1 MFKLIAFAVLLAVHA
16 AEAQI
21 PAGGIPLTQGDFLHS
36 ARVPSSANHAQSQVV
51 EVEHASFD
59 QALRIKVLHE
69 AGDPWSVEIG
79 NPTALAVQKGD
90 VALIHFWARGIESSD
105 ETGEVYATVYAQKAA
120 PDWDKSL
127 YKGFSVGLA
136 WREFFYPFEFIDE
149 YDAGEAAINFGV
161 GSRRQTI
168 EIAGFEV
175 LHYGSSLSVG
185 DLPQTRLTYAG
196 RAPDAAW
203 RQSAEERIRQHRQ
216 GDFTLQIIDSAG
228 QPVADALV
236 EVTMQRH
243 AFLFGSALQMWR
255 LTSETAEDQTYR
267 AKVQELFNAAANEN
281 ALKWPPWDGDWGQT
295 HFSRAKTLAGF
306 AWLKAHGF
314 HRRGH
319 VLVWPSWR
327 NLPQSIRDLAD
338 QADAATAIPP
348 LVIDH
353 IDEIIQ
359 ATEGLVEE
367 WDVINEPYTN
377 HDLMDLSGDH
387 VMVEWFQAARR
398 NLPTAP
404 LYLNDYNILSNNG
417 QDIAHQNHYEQTI
430 QYLLDQGAPI
440 TGLGMQGHFGDQ
452 VTAPAKLLALLDRFG
467 RFGLDIKITEFDIN
481 TTDQALL
488 NDYTR
493 DFMIVVFSHPAVAGL
508 QWWGFW
514 EKAHW
519 RPNAALYN
527 ADWSPRPHAQI
538 YKDLVFDQW
547 WTRQQGRTSAAGQ
560 FSGRGFY
567 GFYQVEVRLD
577 DEVFTAPFTLE
588 ADMEP
593 VTIRLDVAT
602 NIRDTEA
609 QPTRFNLEQNYPNPF
624 NPYTTLRYSLAAP
637 TEVRLSIYNSLGQR
651 IKTLVQAH
659 QPMGVQTVTWDGTGQ
674 DQRPAG
680 SGTYICELV
689 TEYAVRQ
696 RLMLLLH

>member
-1 MFKLIAFAVLLAVHA
+1 MLKFIAFAVLLAVHVA
-16 AEAQI
+16 QAQI

-36 ARVPSSANHAQSQVV
+36 ARVPSTSSRARSQVV
-51 EVEHASFD
+51 EVEHASFT
-59 QALRIKVLHE
+59 QALRIEVLHE

-136 WREFFYPFEFIDE
+136 WREFFCPFEFIDQ
-149 YDAGEAAINFGV
+149 YDAGAAAINFGV

-175 LHYGSSLSVG
+175 LHYGSSLSVS
-185 DLPQTRLTYAG
+185 DLPQTSLTYAG

-203 RQSAEERIRQHRQ
+203 RQRAEERIRQHRQ

-228 QPVADALV
+228 QPVADTSV

-255 LTSETAEDQTYR
+255 LTSETDENQTYR
-267 AKVQELFNAAANEN
+267 AKVQELFNAASNEN

-295 HFSRAKTLAGF
+295 NFSRAKTLAGF
-306 AWLKAHGF
+306 AWLKDHGF

-319 VLVWPSWR
+319 VLVWPGWR
-327 NLPQSIRDLAD
+327 NLPQSINDMAD

-353 IDEIIQ
+353 IDEITQ

-398 NLPTAP
+398 NLPAAP

-417 QDIAHQNHYEQTI
+417 QDVAHQNHYEQTI

-452 VTAPAKLLALLDRFG
+452 ATAPAKLLALLDRFG

-493 DFMIVVFSHPAVAGL
+493 DFMTVVFSHPAVVGL

-547 WTRQQGRTSAAGQ
+547 WTRQQGKTSADGQ

-567 GFYQVEVRLD
+567 GSYQVEVRLG

-588 ADMEP
+588 ADMETVP
-593 VTIRLDVAT
+593 IRLDAAT
-602 NIRDTEA
+602 TIRDTEA
-609 QPTRFNLEQNYPNPF
+609 QPARFNLE
-624 NPYTTLRYSLAAP
+624 
-637 TEVRLSIYNSLGQR
+637 
-651 IKTLVQAH
+651 
-659 QPMGVQTVTWDGTGQ
+659 
-674 DQRPAG
+674 
-680 SGTYICELV
+680 
-689 TEYAVRQ
+689 
-696 RLMLLLH
+696 

>member
-1 MFKLIAFAVLLAVHA
+1 MFKFIAFAILLAIHA
-16 AEAQI
+16 AQAQI
-21 PAGGIPLTQGDFLHS
+21 PAGSIPLTQGDFLHS
-36 ARVPSSANHAQSQVV
+36 ARVPNTTNRARSQIV

-59 QALRIKVLHE
+59 QALRIEVLHE

-149 YDAGEAAINFGV
+149 YDAGAAAINFGV

-175 LHYGSSLSVG
+175 LHYGSNLSVG

-216 GDFTLQIIDSAG
+216 GDFTLQIVDSAG
-228 QPVADALV
+228 QPVADAPV

-255 LTSETAEDQTYR
+255 LTSETAENQTYR
-267 AKVQELFNAAANEN
+267 AKVQDLFNAASNEN

-295 HFSRAKTLAGF
+295 RFSRAKTLAGF
-306 AWLKAHGF
+306 AWLKAHDF

-319 VLVWPSWR
+319 VLVWPGWR

-348 LVIDH
+348 LIIDH
-353 IDEIIQ
+353 IDEITQ

-377 HDLMDLSGDH
+377 HDLMDLSGDR

-417 QDIAHQNHYEQTI
+417 QDVAHQNHYEQTI

-493 DFMIVVFSHPAVAGL
+493 DFMTVVFSHPAVAGL

-547 WTRQQGRTSAAGQ
+547 WTRQQGKTSTDGQ

-567 GFYQVEVRLD
+567 GSYQVEVRLD

-588 ADMEP
+588 ADMET
-593 VTIRLDVAT
+593 VTIRLD
-602 NIRDTEA
+602 
-609 QPTRFNLEQNYPNPF
+609 
-624 NPYTTLRYSLAAP
+624 AAP
-637 TEVRLSIYNSLGQR
+637 TIR
-651 IKTLVQAH
+651 K
-659 QPMGVQTVTWDGTGQ
+659 
-674 DQRPAG
+674 PAQFN
-680 SGTYICELV
+680 LK
-689 TEYAVRQ
+689 
-696 RLMLLLH
+696 

>member
-1 MFKLIAFAVLLAVHA
+1 M
-16 AEAQI
+16 
-21 PAGGIPLTQGDFLHS
+21 
-36 ARVPSSANHAQSQVV
+36 
-51 EVEHASFD
+51 
-59 QALRIKVLHE
+59 
-69 AGDPWSVEIG
+69 
-79 NPTALAVQKGD
+79 
-90 VALIHFWARGIESSD
+90 
-105 ETGEVYATVYAQKAA
+105 
-120 PDWDKSL
+120 
-127 YKGFSVGLA
+127 GLA
-136 WREFFYPFEFIDE
+136 WREFFYPFEFIDQ
-149 YDAGEAAINFGV
+149 YDAGAAAINFGV

-175 LHYGSSLSVG
+175 LHYGSSLSVS
-185 DLPQTRLTYAG
+185 DLPQTSLTYAG

-203 RQSAEERIRQHRQ
+203 RQRAEERIRQHRQ

-228 QPVADALV
+228 QPVADTPV

-255 LTSETAEDQTYR
+255 LTSETDENQTYR
-267 AKVQELFNAAANEN
+267 AKVQELFNAASNEN

-295 HFSRAKTLAGF
+295 NFSRAKTLAGF
-306 AWLKAHGF
+306 AWLKDHGF

-319 VLVWPSWR
+319 VLVWPGWR
-327 NLPQSIRDLAD
+327 NLPQSINDMAD

-353 IDEIIQ
+353 IDEITQ

-398 NLPTAP
+398 NLPAAP

-417 QDIAHQNHYEQTI
+417 QDVAHQNHYEQTI

-452 VTAPAKLLALLDRFG
+452 ATAPAKLLALLDRFG

-493 DFMIVVFSHPAVAGL
+493 DFMTVVFSHPAVAGL
-508 QWWGFW
+508 QWWGFG

-547 WTRQQGRTSAAGQ
+547 WTRQQGKTSADGQ

-567 GFYQVEVRLD
+567 GSYQVEVRLG

-588 ADMEP
+588 ADMETVP
-593 VTIRLDVAT
+593 IRLDAAT
-602 NIRDTEA
+602 TIRDTEA
-609 QPTRFNLEQNYPNPF
+609 QPARFNLE
-624 NPYTTLRYSLAAP
+624 
-637 TEVRLSIYNSLGQR
+637 
-651 IKTLVQAH
+651 
-659 QPMGVQTVTWDGTGQ
+659 
-674 DQRPAG
+674 
-680 SGTYICELV
+680 
-689 TEYAVRQ
+689 
-696 RLMLLLH
+696 